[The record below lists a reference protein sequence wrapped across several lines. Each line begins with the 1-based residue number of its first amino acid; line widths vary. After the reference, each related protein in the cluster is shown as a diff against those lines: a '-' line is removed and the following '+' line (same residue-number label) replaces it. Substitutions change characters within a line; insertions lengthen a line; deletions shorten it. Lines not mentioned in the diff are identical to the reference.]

1 MTTDMSSEQYF
12 RCAGCGR
19 FVAYSSMQKH
29 YDTNH
34 LEGIATERPPSPAT
48 VANPPAPPIVLGTAI
63 PPPLPPIKTESVVI
77 DIVLMYRS
85 HKKAFRVWTLI
96 VALMSMLFAS
106 GLYNWLVFHIP

>member
-1 MTTDMSSEQYF
+1 MCRLWPLRRLLLNAETLRHQ
-12 RCAGCGR
+12 
-19 FVAYSSMQKH
+19 
-29 YDTNH
+29 
-34 LEGIATERPPSPAT
+34 PSPAT